1 MKTVNCDQTS
11 LDQIVIVAVS
21 GSQGE
26 FHRVGTLNIRLSV
39 SVELLVDNILVLPM
53 LLCQKFLNCGFNNRL
68 RVFHKISEQFYTV
81 L

>member
-1 MKTVNCDQTS
+1 MKTVNCDQT
-11 LDQIVIVAVS
+11 VIVAVS

-53 LLCQKFLNCGFNNRL
+53 LLCQKFLNCGFNYRYRL
-68 RVFHKISEQFYTV
+68 RVFHKSEQFYTV